1 MPSTIPMSSLGLA
14 RMPLLADLSQQR
26 LDALAAQCTW
36 RRFEAGQP
44 IVSRAT
50 NGGDVHLIVDGRVRI
65 HVYAADGR
73 EVLFTHVQEGS
84 IVGDFAAV
92 DGGLRTTD
100 AHASTRVLSASL
112 PGADFKQLLRDE
124 PRVEERY
131 VRYLVGLVRMLTDRV
146 IELSTLAVQ
155 NRIRAEVL
163 RQARAAVEPDSDFAR
178 LEPAPRH
185 ADLAAQVGTTREQ
198 VTRELSA
205 LTRQGLLQ
213 KTGRALLVPD
223 LHRLQEL
230 VLGGAEAGEREVAPL
245 SASRARRTPS
255 HDGRYS
261 PR

>member
-1 MPSTIPMSSLGLA
+1 MASTVPMSSLGLA
-14 RMPLLADLSQQR
+14 RMPLLAELSQRR

-36 RRFEAGQP
+36 RRFEPGQV
-44 IVSRAT
+44 IVSHHAV
-50 NGGDVHLIVDGRVRI
+50 GGDVHLIVDGRVRI
-65 HVYAADGR
+65 HVYGADGR
-73 EVLFTHVQEGS
+73 EVLFTQVHEGS

-112 PGADFKQLLRDE
+112 SSAEFKQLLREE
-124 PRVEERY
+124 PLVEERY
-131 VRYLVGLVRMLTDRV
+131 VRYLVGLVRSLTDRV

-163 RQARAAVEPDSDFAR
+163 RQAHAVAAADSDFAR

-213 KTGRALLVPD
+213 KTERGLMVTNMQRLEELL
-223 LHRLQEL
+223 R
-230 VLGGAEAGEREVAPL
+230 GETERPEF
-245 SASRARRTPS
+245 SASRERRTPS
-255 HDGRYS
+255 HGERDS

>member
-1 MPSTIPMSSLGLA
+1 MPSQIPMSSLGLA
-14 RMPLLADLSQQR
+14 RVPLLAGLTQQR

-36 RRFEAGQP
+36 RRFEPGQL
-44 IVSRAT
+44 ILSRHASA
-50 NGGDVHLIVDGRVRI
+50 GDVHLIVDGCVRI

-73 EVLFTHVQEGS
+73 EVLFTQLHEGA

-92 DGGLRTTD
+92 DGGERSTD

-112 PGADFKQLLRDE
+112 SGAEFKQLLREE
-124 PRVEERY
+124 PSVEERY

-163 RQARAAVEPDSDFAR
+163 RQAQAATEPDSDFAR

-213 KTGRALLVPD
+213 KTGRALLVTD
-223 LHRLQEL
+223 LHRLQAL
-230 VLGGAEAGEREVAPL
+230 VRGATEGAEGAFASAP
-245 SASRARRTPS
+245 AYAHRATVRGSGSPS
-255 HDGRYS
+255 
-261 PR
+261 

>member
-1 MPSTIPMSSLGLA
+1 MASSVPMSYLGLA
-14 RMPLLADLSQQR
+14 RMPLLAELSQAR
-26 LDALAAQCTW
+26 LEALAAQCTW
-36 RRFEAGQP
+36 RRFEPGQV
-44 IVSRAT
+44 IVSRHAT
-50 NGGDVHLIVDGRVRI
+50 GGEVHLIVDGRVRI
-65 HVYAADGR
+65 HVYGVEGR
-73 EVLFTHVQEGS
+73 EVLFTQVQEGS

-112 PGADFKQLLRDE
+112 SGPEFRKLLREE
-124 PRVEERY
+124 PCVEERY
-131 VRYLVGLVRMLTDRV
+131 VRYLVGLVRMLTDRI

-155 NRIRAEVL
+155 GRIRAEVL
-163 RQARAAVEPDSDFAR
+163 RQAHAVAEADSDFAR

-213 KTGRALLVPD
+213 KTGRALLVTDMP
-223 LHRLQEL
+223 RLAEL
-230 VLGGAEAGEREVAPL
+230 VRGGDPEAGL
-245 SASRARRTPS
+245 SASPARRTPS
-255 HDGRYS
+255 HGERYS